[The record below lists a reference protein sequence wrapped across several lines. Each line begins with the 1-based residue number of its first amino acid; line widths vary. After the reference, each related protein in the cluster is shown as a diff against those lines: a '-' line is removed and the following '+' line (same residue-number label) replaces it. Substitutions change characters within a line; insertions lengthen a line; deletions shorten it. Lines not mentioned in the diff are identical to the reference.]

1 MKNEKITLQTLANEL
16 GVSKVA
22 ISKALNG
29 KSGVSDTLRQ
39 NATQLAQKLGYP
51 LSVNI
56 PVPEELEN
64 KKIMIVMHEHSFGQK
79 DFSYPNLYGEITKKI
94 NLTDQYQ
101 HELYLVT
108 SDMIHSTTLPFDSQ
122 HWDGCFIIG
131 ELPVSYVQAIKKN
144 IPAIVLIDFSV
155 SSLSI
160 DSVETEN
167 YRASYQMTSW
177 LIEQN
182 HRNLIFVTD
191 TNETR
196 SMKDRFFGFLSSL
209 DQADLL
215 PSSIDHVKLNWEQ
228 DVTIDLNHL
237 PDAFV
242 CSNDR
247 TAMILTN
254 YLLKHNIAV
263 PDQVTVVGFDD
274 TAYSTMLDPAI
285 TTMQVDLSE
294 MAKEA
299 MKLLKDRFKQP
310 DLPSQTRLLFPH
322 LLERQ
327 SHAGKTR

>member
-56 PVPEELEN
+56 PVPEEFET
-64 KKIMIVMHEHSFGQK
+64 KKIMIVMHEHSFRNES
-79 DFSYPNLYGEITKKI
+79 FTYPNLYGEMTKKFNI
-94 NLTDQYQ
+94 ADQYH
-101 HELYLVT
+101 HELYLIN
-108 SDMIHSTTLPFDSQ
+108 SDQIHSGTFPFNSQ

-131 ELPVSYVQAIKKN
+131 ELPVPYVQLIQKT
-144 IPAIVLIDFSV
+144 IPSTVLIDFSV
-155 SSLSI
+155 PSLSI

-167 YRASYQMTSW
+167 YRASYQLTSW

-182 HRNLIFVTD
+182 HRKLIFVTD

-196 SMKDRFFGFLSSL
+196 SSKDRYFGFLSSL

-215 PSSIDHVKLNWEQ
+215 PSSIDSVKLNWEQ

-254 YLLKHNIAV
+254 HLLKHNIAV
-263 PDQVTVVGFDD
+263 PDHVTVVGFDD

-299 MKLLKDRFKQP
+299 MKLLEDRFKQP
-310 DLPSQTRLLFPH
+310 DLSPQTRLLFPH

-327 SHAGKTR
+327 SHADRSR

>member
-1 MKNEKITLQTLANEL
+1 MKNEKVTLQTLANEL

-29 KSGVSDTLRQ
+29 KSGVSETLRQ
-39 NATQLAQKLGYP
+39 NALQLAQKLGYP
-51 LSVNI
+51 LSMSI
-56 PVPEELEN
+56 PVPEELEE
-64 KKIMIVMHEHSFGQK
+64 KIITIIIHEQHFGK
-79 DFSYPNLYGEITKKI
+79 EGFFYPNLYRELTHKL

-101 HELYLVT
+101 NKLHLVN
-108 SDMIHSTTLPFDSQ
+108 SEMINSGTLPFNLQNS
-122 HWDGCFIIG
+122 DGCFIIG
-131 ELPVSYVQAIKKN
+131 ELPVSYVQMIQKK
-144 IPAIVLIDFSV
+144 IPATILIDFSLP
-155 SSLSI
+155 SLSI
-160 DSVETEN
+160 DSIQTEN
-167 YRASYQMTSW
+167 YRASYQLTSW

-182 HRNLIFVTD
+182 HRKLIFVTD
-191 TNETR
+191 SNETR

-215 PSSIDHVKLNWEQ
+215 PSSIDNVKLNWEQ
-228 DVTIDLNHL
+228 DVDLSDL

-254 YLLKHNIAV
+254 HLLKHTIAV
-263 PDQVTVVGFDD
+263 PDQVTVVGFED

-299 MKLLKDRFKQP
+299 MKLLEDRFKQP
-310 DLPSQTRLLFPH
+310 DLLPQTRLLFPH

-327 SHAGKTR
+327 SHAGKAR